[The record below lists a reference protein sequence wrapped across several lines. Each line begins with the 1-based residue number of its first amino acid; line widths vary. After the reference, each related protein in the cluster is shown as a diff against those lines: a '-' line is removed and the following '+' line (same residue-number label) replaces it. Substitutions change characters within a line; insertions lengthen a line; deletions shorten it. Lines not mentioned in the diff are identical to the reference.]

1 MINIYTLSS
10 TFYIFCMTTAIIL
23 FIASSLLYY
32 FLMPQ
37 QEFRHLGRKCLEG
50 SNLVVLLAIA
60 TILHEVFEDGASGI
74 LYIKAMDVWRYGIIL
89 ISLISTLYMMYDRH
103 AGGQYLLMASFLL
116 LPELD
121 TWLPWSLL
129 LALSCIALRLIRV
142 FPVAYRQYREQLTA
156 RSIQSAVDFLEE
168 GVLLSLEK
176 GEPVLVNYVMY
187 DVMEKLLG
195 TVIRN
200 ANIFWHI
207 LANWNNTERLT
218 MERQGRD
225 FLFRRNDG
233 AAWLLQRRYIRFRNQ
248 LGWQITALDVTNLD
262 RVNRELDQKNQL
274 LEQRNEKMK
283 YLLNHLVDIQTRRT
297 TEEMRYKIHDLMGQR
312 ITILQQ
318 LLNNKNTT
326 DYAIILPLVENVLA
340 DMRRET
346 VDNPADRLNVLVH
359 TYGSLGI
366 GVTVTGSLPANQEM
380 AAGLV
385 GIIRE
390 ALTNAIL
397 HGKASQVSIDL
408 HPEGKHI
415 LTVSDNGIGCHGS
428 IRPGNGLQ
436 GIERRVRKMGATLHL
451 TGTPHFVLSVE
462 REDDYDSRTHH

>member
-10 TFYIFCMTTAIIL
+10 TFCIICMTVAIIL

-37 QEFRHLGRKCLEG
+37 QEFRNMGRKCLEG
-50 SNLVVLLAIA
+50 SNLIVLLAIV
-60 TILHEVFEDGASGI
+60 TILYEVMTDRADGI
-74 LYIKAMDVWRYGIIL
+74 LYIEALNIWRYGIIL
-89 ISLISTLYMMYDRH
+89 VIIISTLYMIHDFH
-103 AGGQYLLMASFLL
+103 AGGQYLLIASFFL

-129 LALSCIALRLIRV
+129 LALSCIALRLILV
-142 FPVAYRQYREQLTA
+142 FPAAYRQYRSQLTA

-168 GVLLSLEK
+168 GVLFSLEK

-200 ANIFWHI
+200 ANIFWH
-207 LANWNNTERLT
+207 LLSNWNNTEHVT
-218 MERQGRD
+218 MERQGQD
-225 FLFRRNDG
+225 LLFRKKNG
-233 AAWLLQRRYIRFRNQ
+233 MAWLLQRHHIQFRNQ
-248 LGWQITALDVTNLD
+248 SGWQITALDVTNLD

-283 YLLNHLVDIQTRRT
+283 YLLNHLVDIQTQRT

-326 DYAIILPLVENVLA
+326 DYAAILPLVENVLA

-346 VDNPADRLNVLVH
+346 ADNPAERLDVLIR
-359 TYGSLGI
+359 TYCSLGI
-366 GVTVTGSLPANQEM
+366 DITLTGALPADAED
-380 AAGLV
+380 AADLV
-385 GIIRE
+385 SIIRE
-390 ALTNAIL
+390 SLTNALL
-397 HGKASQVSIDL
+397 HGKASQVSIEL
-408 HPEGKHI
+408 PLTGKRI
-415 LTVSDNGIGCHGS
+415 LTIRDNGIGCRGP
-428 IRPGNGLQ
+428 IQPGNGLQ
-436 GIERRVRKMGATLHL
+436 GIERRVRKMGAALHL
-451 TGTPHFVLSVE
+451 KGKPHFVLSVE
-462 REDDYDSRTHH
+462 GEDDYDSRTRH

>member
-10 TFYIFCMTTAIIL
+10 TFYIFFMTIAIIL
-23 FIASSLLYY
+23 FISSGLLYY

-50 SNLVVLLAIA
+50 SNLVVLLAIV
-60 TILHEVFEDGASGI
+60 TILYEVIEDGTNGI
-74 LYIKAMDVWRYGIIL
+74 LYIEAMDIWRYGIIL
-89 ISLISTLYMMYDRH
+89 ILLICTLYMMYDRH
-103 AGGQYLLMASFLL
+103 AGGQYLLIAAFLL

-207 LANWNNTERLT
+207 LANWNNTEHLT

-233 AAWLLQRRYIRFRNQ
+233 VAWLLQRRYIRFKNQ
-248 LGWQITALDVTNLD
+248 SGWQITALDVTNLD
-262 RVNRELDQKNQL
+262 RVNRELDQKNRL

-283 YLLNHLVDIQTRRT
+283 YLLNHLVDMQTQRT

-318 LLNNKNTT
+318 LLNNKKTT
-326 DYAIILPLVENVLA
+326 DYAVILPLVENVLA

-346 VDNPADRLNVLVH
+346 VDNPAERLNVLVR

-366 GVTVTGSLPANQEM
+366 EVTVTGSLPTDQEM

-397 HGKASQVSIDL
+397 HGKASHVSIEL
-408 HPEGKHI
+408 PLMGKQI
-415 LTVSDNGIGCHGS
+415 LTIRDNGIGCHGA

-451 TGTPHFVLSVE
+451 TGNPHFVLSVKG
-462 REDDYDSRTHH
+462 EDDYDSRTRH